1 MIEVIKLGADW
12 CQPCK
17 TYDPTFDAIAE
28 KHQTGNTGVVF
39 KKLDIEQPENLELV
53 QQYSVRSIPTTVFV
67 VNGEVKE
74 KKIGVLTESA
84 IEEIINIIRG

>member
-12 CQPCK
+12 CQPCQS
-17 TYDPTFDAIAE
+17 YDPTFDKVAE
-28 KHQTGNTGVVF
+28 KHQTENTGVLF

-53 QQYSVRSIPTTVFV
+53 QQYSVRTIPTTVFV

-84 IEEIINIIRG
+84 IEEIINTIKG